1 MIVPLT
7 KKKKKKTALNIPLVI
22 HCQCYY
28 VRNKIIIRM
37 QLINWNSLTK
47 ISLYVRYFFFP
58 YFWNGKT
65 RSREREK
72 ESKSRIYISRRE
84 SDVDRNLGSA
94 SSPINNY
101 DIVAAAKRF
110 NQCHRANFRS
120 PLASTSLLPLFLHHR
135 LATPQEITIE
145 TQAEVAIYQFPGWTP
160 RLNAGDRDSRFPRC
174 GQRGKSIDSSQVSA
188 SSLAPFIRP
197 GRLLFNRPVQRPRN
211 RRLLET
217 TPSFGRSIIYAV
229 NNWRGI
235 THDDFSIY
243 TLREI
248 AIFIAQR

>member
-7 KKKKKKTALNIPLVI
+7 KKKKKKNCFEYITGYTLPMLLRTKQN
-22 HCQCYY
+22 YY
-28 VRNKIIIRM
+28 WNL
-37 QLINWNSLTK
+37 LIETRLQRYLCTFD
-47 ISLYVRYFFFP
+47 ISFFLISEME
-58 YFWNGKT
+58 KHD
-65 RSREREK
+65 RERERK
-72 ESKSRIYISRRE
+72 NRNRVYIYRDV
-84 SDVDRNLGSA
+84 DVDRNLGSA

-229 NNWRGI
+229 NN
-235 THDDFSIY
+235 
-243 TLREI
+243 
-248 AIFIAQR
+248 

>member
-1 MIVPLT
+1 ME
-7 KKKKKKTALNIPLVI
+7 K
-22 HCQCYY
+22 
-28 VRNKIIIRM
+28 RD
-37 QLINWNSLTK
+37 
-47 ISLYVRYFFFP
+47 
-58 YFWNGKT
+58 
-65 RSREREK
+65 RERERK
-72 ESKSRIYISRRE
+72 NRNRVYIYR
-84 SDVDRNLGSA
+84 DVDRNLGSA

-229 NNWRGI
+229 NN
-235 THDDFSIY
+235 
-243 TLREI
+243 
-248 AIFIAQR
+248 

>member
-1 MIVPLT
+1 MYHWLYTANVTTYET
-7 KKKKKKTALNIPLVI
+7 KLLFECNLLIE
-22 HCQCYY
+22 
-28 VRNKIIIRM
+28 IRL
-37 QLINWNSLTK
+37 QRYLCTFDISFFLISEMEK
-47 ISLYVRYFFFP
+47 RD
-58 YFWNGKT
+58 
-65 RSREREK
+65 RERERK
-72 ESKSRIYISRRE
+72 NRNRVYIYRDV
-84 SDVDRNLGSA
+84 DVDRNLGSA

-229 NNWRGI
+229 NN
-235 THDDFSIY
+235 
-243 TLREI
+243 
-248 AIFIAQR
+248 

>member
-1 MIVPLT
+1 M
-7 KKKKKKTALNIPLVI
+7 NIPLVI

-65 RSREREK
+65 RSRERERK
-72 ESKSRIYISRRE
+72 NRNRVYIYRDV
-84 SDVDRNLGSA
+84 DVDRNLGSA

-211 RRLLET
+211 PRLLET